1 MNHKLIRHT
10 VILLLSLVLAGLIGF
25 WLMYNPVQS
34 FTASVP
40 GMDKRGESP
49 VASTEVIRV
58 GEHFT
63 LFSAMADEP
72 GTRWPGF
79 RGPERDNISRERIPL
94 IDRFDEQGA
103 KILWKVDLGEGHA
116 APAVYDGRV
125 YLLDYDEKD
134 KADMLRCF
142 SLSTGQELWRR
153 WYRVHL
159 KRNHGLSRTIPA
171 VNDRVVVT
179 IGPRCHVMCVDR
191 INGDLK
197 WSLDLVK
204 EYGTEVPFW
213 YTGQCPL
220 IDGEA
225 VILAP
230 GGKSLM
236 IAVDI
241 NTGKKLWES
250 PNPKGWKMSHSS
262 VMTMTLHGKKTYLYA
277 AIGGLCGVSADPG
290 DAGRILWDLA
300 DFAPSVVAP
309 SPVVLPEGR
318 IFITAGYGAG
328 SAIIQVDEKAG
339 VWSAG
344 IVDQYKPQE
353 GLASEQQTP
362 VLSDGHLFAILPK
375 DAGGARNQFACC
387 SAGDGRK
394 LTMTS
399 GKEAR
404 FGLGPYLLADGKFFI
419 LNDDGELTIARATRS
434 AFRVLG
440 RCRVVE
446 GQDAWGP
453 MVITG
458 GYLLMRDTR
467 QMFCIDLRKKGVNP

>member
-1 MNHKLIRHT
+1 MNRKLIGHT
-10 VILLLSLVLAGLIGF
+10 ALPLLILALAGVIGF
-25 WLMYNPVQS
+25 WLFHNPVQS
-34 FTASVP
+34 FTLSVP
-40 GMDKRGESP
+40 GMDKRGETDLVNS
-49 VASTEVIRV
+49 EVVTV
-58 GEHFT
+58 GEHFRLIST
-63 LFSAMADEP
+63 MVEES

-79 RGPERDNISRERIPL
+79 RGPERDNISREQIPL

-125 YLLDYDEKD
+125 YLLDYDEKE

-142 SLSTGQELWRR
+142 SLATGQELWRR

-159 KRNHGLSRTIPA
+159 KRNHGLSRTVPA
-171 VNDRVVVT
+171 VNGQVVVT

-191 INGDLK
+191 ITGDLK

-236 IAVDI
+236 IALDI
-241 NTGKKLWES
+241 STGKLLWEC

-262 VMTMTLHGKKTYLYA
+262 IMTMTLNGKKSYIYA
-277 AIGGLCGVSADPG
+277 AVGGICGVSSGPG
-290 DAGRILWDLA
+290 DAGRLLWTSS

-309 SPVVLPEGR
+309 SPVVLPGGR
-318 IFITAGYGAG
+318 IFMTAGYGAG
-328 SAIIQVDEKAG
+328 SVIIQVDEKAG
-339 VWSAG
+339 TWTAR
-344 IVDQYKPQE
+344 IIDQYKPQE

-362 VLSDGHLFAILPK
+362 VLADGHLFAILPK
-375 DAGGARNQFACC
+375 DAGGARNQFVCC
-387 SAGDGRK
+387 SAADGRK

-399 GKEAR
+399 GKETR

-419 LNDDGELTIARATRS
+419 LNDDGELTIARASRN
-434 AFRVLG
+434 AFRLLS
-440 RCRVVE
+440 RTRVVE

-453 MVITG
+453 MVVTG

-467 QMFCIDLRKKGVNP
+467 QLFCIDIREKGEKL